1 MKNLP
6 GAQVK
11 FQRGPDRER
20 RCSRTTQRS
29 GGTTRGG
36 RPCAQTSGRW
46 PSRGSDLSSSSRSSM
61 GFRDPS
67 DPYKTKLVVRNG
79 APQAGGSRGFLT
91 PLAASPEPPSG
102 TAIQTFLRE
111 LLSKLCVDPPHT
123 GPLRSPGPD
132 RTRRGSINDA
142 LLPPVG
148 APSGRRA
155 SSTPD
160 AADSA
165 ANCGKTDAS
174 CVALTLA
181 LMVVSTVFVVTI
193 VVVTL
198 R

>member
-1 MKNLP
+1 M
-6 GAQVK
+6 
-11 FQRGPDRER
+11 
-20 RCSRTTQRS
+20 
-29 GGTTRGG
+29 
-36 RPCAQTSGRW
+36 CADL
-46 PSRGSDLSSSSRSSM
+46 GSVAEQGLGLEQLLAVLDGLSRSE
-61 GFRDPS
+61 RPLQD
-67 DPYKTKLVVRNG
+67 
-79 APQAGGSRGFLT
+79 QAGGPEWGSAGRGSRGFLT

-111 LLSKLCVDPPHT
+111 LRSKLCVDPPHT